1 MFLRSSSS
9 SRAPLVG
16 LMAGAVGA
24 LILATTGSIR
34 ATVVPSSVVIA
45 NFSDGTA
52 DGLSAATSGVTMTVV
67 SSGTSD
73 GNMLQLN
80 VPWVDTY
87 WVQIAMANSN
97 VTAANFNSYQ
107 DLSLDVLAP
116 SSTVYTGSSISA
128 GFAYT
133 TGANNTWSQLY
144 TFSSQSV
151 SDGNIVNLL
160 IPLDGASS
168 VPNPAGG
175 NMAGP
180 SMQPLPNGGSNF
192 QFNLILPPGWNTG
205 SAPSTFDIGN
215 IAFVNPL
222 PVPEPTTIGLLAF
235 GGLGLLLVGRRRKS
249 A

>member
-1 MFLRSSSS
+1 MFLRSSAGSGKVPT
-9 SRAPLVG
+9 ATL
-16 LMAGAVGA
+16 AGAVA
-24 LILATTGSIR
+24 AIFAAAGSAQ
-34 ATVVPSSVVIA
+34 ATVRPSSVTIA
-45 NFSDGTA
+45 NFSDGAA
-52 DGLSAATSGVTMTVV
+52 DGLSSQTTGVTTSVV

-80 VPWVDTY
+80 VPWTDTY
-87 WVQIAMANSN
+87 WVQIALANSN
-97 VTAANFNSYQ
+97 MTAANFNSYQ

-116 SSTVYTGSSISA
+116 SSTLYPGSGISA

-144 TFSSQSV
+144 TFSSASV

-192 QFNLILPPGWNTG
+192 QFNLILPPGWNAG

-222 PVPEPTTIGLLAF
+222 PVPEPTTIGVLAL